1 MIKFFRLSKQG
12 EVLRKGS
19 ANLFS
24 ERAGMPR
31 GQKQNQRTG
40 RPLVEMAACGKT
52 QKHTS

>member
-12 EVLRKGS
+12 EALRKGS

-24 ERAGMPR
+24 ERASMPR
-31 GQKQNQRTG
+31 GQKQNQSSV
-40 RPLVEMAACGKT
+40 RPLVEITACGKT